1 MAEKLQKEEIKAR
14 DISRPV
20 DSMELDG
27 QTYPLVFDLDA
38 FRIVED
44 VYELEYGR
52 SLNFGDILLQLA
64 AGKIGAIMAVLFG
77 ALKSGGL
84 DMTWAEYK
92 EKFKLGNIPG
102 IEEKLMANVR
112 KAMPEKDEKAAGN
125 AQDPQ

>member
-1 MAEKLQKEEIKAR
+1 MPKKRNEGIKAR

-27 QTYPLVFDLDA
+27 QNYPLVFDLDA

-64 AGKIGAIMAVLFG
+64 AGKLGAIMAVLYG
-77 ALKSGGL
+77 ALRSGGL
-84 DMTWAEYK
+84 DVSFAEYK
-92 EKFKLGNIPG
+92 EKFKLNNIPG

-112 KAMPEKDEKAAGN
+112 KAMPEKSEQTKEN
-125 AQDPQ
+125 EQDPQ